1 MRTQRLTNLRA
12 VYFARN
18 ILRLAVPGSILRARL
33 EPELARLSASELE
46 AALGRVA
53 YYHRARSPF
62 EAGPTARSWDW
73 RLFKKQ
79 RNYAFDLI
87 EHLRWF
93 PPDSRVAFRFG
104 DDTDV
109 PLVPTLVKAR
119 PIEGDVANSI
129 LFPLNKVRHFRFVQD
144 SLHFEDKRDEVV
156 WRGKAYQ
163 PHRKLMLAK
172 LHGAAGC
179 NVGRTD
185 DPDGSG
191 RHLEPFLPIRAQLA
205 SKFVL
210 SIEGN
215 DVATNLKWIL
225 SSNSVCFM
233 RRPRFETWFQEGLLE
248 PGRHY
253 VEVADD
259 YSDVPD
265 LVRFHA
271 GRPALAEKMIR
282 NANDFCARF
291 QDERMERAVALLVV
305 VRYLTSSGQMSTA
318 GLERYLERREI
329 AASV

>member
-1 MRTQRLTNLRA
+1 MRTQSFTNLRA

-18 ILRLAVPGSILRARL
+18 ILRLAVPGSLLRARL
-33 EPELARLSASELE
+33 RPELARLSAPELGT
-46 AALGRVA
+46 ALDRVA
-53 YYHRARSPF
+53 YYHHARAPF
-62 EAGPTARSWDW
+62 DPGPTARSWDW
-73 RLFKKQ
+73 SLFKKQ

-93 PPDSRVAFRFG
+93 SPESRVAFRFG

-109 PLVPTLVKAR
+109 PLAPTLVKAR

-144 SLHFEDKRDEVV
+144 SLRFTDKRDEVV

-163 PHRKLMLAK
+163 PHREQMLSM
-172 LHGAAGC
+172 LHGTPGC

-185 DPDGSG
+185 DRDGSG
-191 RHLEPFLPIRAQLA
+191 RHVEPFLSIRAQLA

-225 SSNSVCFM
+225 SSNSICFM
-233 RRPRFETWFQEGLLE
+233 RRPKFETWFQEGLLVS
-248 PGRHY
+248 GRHY

-259 YSDVPD
+259 YLDVPD

-271 GRPALAEKMIR
+271 RRPDLAEKMIR
-282 NANDFCARF
+282 SANEFCARF
-291 QDERMERAVALLVV
+291 QDERIERAVALLVV

-318 GLERYLERREI
+318 GLERYVERNEF
-329 AASV
+329 AATV

>member
-1 MRTQRLTNLRA
+1 VT
-12 VYFARN
+12 
-18 ILRLAVPGSILRARL
+18 
-33 EPELARLSASELE
+33 ELE

-53 YYHRARSPF
+53 SCHRARAPF
-62 EAGPTARSWDW
+62 DVGPTAQSWDW
-73 RLFKKQ
+73 SLFEKQ

-93 PPDSRVAFRFG
+93 PSDSRVAFRFG

-119 PIEGDVANSI
+119 PIDGDVANSI

-144 SLHFEDKRDEVV
+144 SLRFEDKRDEVV

-163 PHRKLMLAK
+163 PHRQRMLAK
-172 LHGAAGC
+172 LHGAAGS

-185 DPDGSG
+185 DRDGSG

-205 SKFVL
+205 RKFVL

-248 PGRHY
+248 PGRHS

-259 YSDVPD
+259 YSNVPD

-271 GRPALAEKMIR
+271 KRADLAEQLIR
-282 NANDFCARF
+282 NGNDFYARF
-291 QDERMERAVALLVV
+291 PDERMERAVALLAV
-305 VRYLTSSGQMSTA
+305 VRYLTSSGQLSTA
-318 GLERYLERREI
+318 GSERYLERREI